1 MKTNFAYVIGLPSLV
16 LAAAVAGCATE
27 KGEGE
32 KSAEVTKVAETAKRP
47 AAKPRNA
54 GERLRA
60 FLRDEVNA
68 PAKKLGTASS
78 SVLPLVSTFSR
89 NAPAT
94 SLLKIPFSSNAENAS
109 ASSTSAHLYE

>member
-32 KSAEVTKVAETAKRP
+32 KPAEVTKVAETAKRP

-68 PAKKLGTASS
+68 PAKKLGTAEA
-78 SVLPLVSTFSR
+78 LK
-89 NAPAT
+89 
-94 SLLKIPFSSNAENAS
+94 LLEDYRAENPDCTNQNVARPRRD
-109 ASSTSAHLYE
+109 